1 MLVGKI
7 DIDEKKLA
15 VSSRSV
21 ETFLEFS
28 DSLVPKAFN
37 GCKAIIDNQRY
48 LCCVKLRK
56 IESVSWS
63 VKKPLLDE
71 VMSGLSIIGYMDEL
85 VEVEKLC
92 SIVNM
97 YKVHEYIERSGK

>member
-15 VSSRSV
+15 ISSRSV

-28 DSLVPKAFN
+28 DSLVPKAFS
-37 GCKAIIDNQRY
+37 GCNAIINNQRY

-56 IESVSWS
+56 IDSVSWD
-63 VKKPLLDE
+63 VKRQLLDK
-71 VMSGLSIIGYMDEL
+71 VLSNLSIIGYMDEL

-97 YKVHEYIERSGK
+97 YKVQEYIERSGK